1 MKVEESLNVTFDESP
16 PPTKLSPLVDD
27 DVGEEEAIRKNTKI
41 VNTNNEEDESIVCN
55 GYSQKD
61 KNKAKTGQNQARD
74 WKERGKPKPKAYAS

>member
-1 MKVEESLNVTFDESP
+1 NSAPMGNGE
-16 PPTKLSPLVDD
+16 
-27 DVGEEEAIRKNTKI
+27 DVFLGDAPIIVLHEYVSQDLAEKMMNSVRMPRK
-41 VNTNNEEDESIVCN
+41 